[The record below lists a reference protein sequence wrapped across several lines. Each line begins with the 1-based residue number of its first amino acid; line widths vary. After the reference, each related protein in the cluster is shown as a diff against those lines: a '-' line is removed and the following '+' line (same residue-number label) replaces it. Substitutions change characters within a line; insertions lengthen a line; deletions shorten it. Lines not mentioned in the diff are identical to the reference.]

1 MNVSTS
7 KISNLIYDSEARSPA
22 LHPEVR
28 SAALVW
34 IISLL
39 GTALL
44 TFIVCLLGITPAWS
58 GTPDVRS
65 VTVSYGDLDLS
76 SPAGANALYR
86 RIQGAAKQVC
96 GYAGADLIEQSIW
109 RGCYRNAIANAVGK
123 VNNPLLTAVHTGSPA
138 AVTAMLVK

>member
-1 MNVSTS
+1 MNVSTA
-7 KISNLIYDSEARSPA
+7 KISNLIHDS
-22 LHPEVR
+22 EVR
-28 SAALVW
+28 SAALNPEVRAAVLVW
-34 IISLL
+34 IVSLL
-39 GTALL
+39 GTALF

-58 GTPDVRS
+58 GTPDGRS

-76 SPAGANALYR
+76 SPTGANALYR

-109 RGCYRNAIANAVGK
+109 RGCYRHAIAGAVGK

-138 AVTAMLVK
+138 AITAMLVK